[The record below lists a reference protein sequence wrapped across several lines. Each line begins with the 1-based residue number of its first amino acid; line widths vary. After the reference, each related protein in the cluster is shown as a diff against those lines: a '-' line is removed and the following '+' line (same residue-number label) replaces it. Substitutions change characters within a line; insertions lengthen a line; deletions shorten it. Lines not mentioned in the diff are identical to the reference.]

1 MIHAL
6 LIVELLGVLVF
17 MESVPDE
24 MAVGMMG
31 FEGTM
36 LCVLSLE
43 VLSVTV
49 VAIRMLAFVAPL
61 FVISVSISVLP
72 SSVLFT
78 IVTLVVVDFE
88 TGNSTVNS
96 SMLVKIY
103 VE

>member
-1 MIHAL
+1 
-6 LIVELLGVLVF
+6 LIVELLGVLAF
-17 MESVPDE
+17 RESVPDE
-24 MAVGMMG
+24 LTVGMMG

-36 LCVLSLE
+36 LCVPSLE

-72 SSVLFT
+72 SSVLST
-78 IVTLVVVDFE
+78 IGTLVGVDFE

-96 SMLVKIY
+96 SMLAKV
-103 VE
+103 